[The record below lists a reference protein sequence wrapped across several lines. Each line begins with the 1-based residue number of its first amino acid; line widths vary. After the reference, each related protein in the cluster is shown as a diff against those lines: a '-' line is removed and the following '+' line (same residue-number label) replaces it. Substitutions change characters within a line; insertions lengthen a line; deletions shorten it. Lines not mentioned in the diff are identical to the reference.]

1 MTITVVGLGPGDGRL
16 LTRQAWQVL
25 SEAGTVYLRTARHP
39 AVSDLP
45 TTVQPVSFDHL
56 YEAAED
62 FATVYGQIVAELL
75 WLERE
80 AGAIVYAVPG
90 HPLVGESTVTG
101 LLKAAEAAGVQVEIV
116 AGLSFVEPA
125 LTAVGV
131 DGLDGLQLFDA
142 IEIAGYHHPPV
153 NPELPLLL
161 AQVYSQ
167 FVANE
172 LKLSLMAL
180 YPDEHS
186 VFLVHAAATA
196 EQVVEPTPLY
206 AIDRSGRVGHLTSLY
221 VPPLPYAA
229 SLATL
234 AETVA
239 ILRAPG
245 GCPWDQEQTPQSMR
259 AGFLEEAA
267 EVLAAIDADD
277 PAALAEELGDVLY
290 HLVMQ
295 AQMAA
300 ENGDFSL
307 VEVVAGID
315 EKLKRR
321 HPHVWGDWQ
330 VADSAEVVRNWE
342 MIKGEEKKGMN
353 RRERGGREEEERERE
368 EEKER
373 EAASLLDNIPVA
385 LPALA
390 RSQKIQERVKKVG
403 FDWPDMGGVLD
414 KVREEVVELQAAASP
429 AEQASEM
436 GDVFF
441 ALVNVARWLEIDAET
456 ALREANLRFTRRWQ
470 RLEEIAA
477 ERGLVLGQLDVVALE
492 ELWQE
497 VKRGEDE

>member
-1 MTITVVGLGPGDGRL
+1 M
-16 LTRQAWQVL
+16 
-25 SEAGTVYLRTARHP
+25 
-39 AVSDLP
+39 
-45 TTVQPVSFDHL
+45 
-56 YEAAED
+56 
-62 FATVYGQIVAELL
+62 
-75 WLERE
+75 
-80 AGAIVYAVPG
+80 
-90 HPLVGESTVTG
+90 
-101 LLKAAEAAGVQVEIV
+101 
-116 AGLSFVEPA
+116 
-125 LTAVGV
+125 
-131 DGLDGLQLFDA
+131 
-142 IEIAGYHHPPV
+142 EIAGYHHPPV

-172 LKLSLMAL
+172 LKLSLMSL
-180 YPDEHS
+180 YPDEHG
-186 VFLVHAAATA
+186 VVLIHGAGTA

-206 AIDRSGRVGHLTSLY
+206 GIDRSERVGHLTSLY

-267 EVLAAIDADD
+267 EVLAAIDADE

-342 MIKGEEKKGMN
+342 MIKGEEKKS
-353 RRERGGREEEERERE
+353 EEHH
-368 EEKER
+368 
-373 EAASLLDNIPVA
+373 AVSLLDNVPVA

-390 RSQKIQERVKKVG
+390 RAQKIQGRVKKVG
-403 FDWPDMGGVLD
+403 FDWPDIGGVLD
-414 KVREEVVELQAAASP
+414 KVREEVAELQAAASP

-477 ERGLVLGQLDVVALE
+477 EQGLILGELDVMALE
-492 ELWQE
+492 ELWQA
-497 VKRGEDE
+497 VKREGNEGMDE

>member
-39 AVSDLP
+39 AVADLP
-45 TTVQPVSFDHL
+45 ATVQQVSFDPL

-62 FATVYGQIVAELL
+62 FAAVYTEIVAELL
-75 WLERE
+75 RLERE
-80 AGAIVYAVPG
+80 QGGIVYAVPG

-101 LLKAAEAAGVQVEIV
+101 LLKEAEAAGIQVEVV

-180 YPDEHS
+180 YPDEHG
-186 VFLVHAAATA
+186 VFLIHAAGTA
-196 EQVVEPTPLY
+196 EQTLEPTPLY

-221 VPPLPYAA
+221 VPPLPHAA

-267 EVLAAIDADD
+267 EVLEAIDADD

-315 EKLKRR
+315 KKLKRR

-342 MIKGEEKKGMN
+342 MIKGEEKK
-353 RRERGGREEEERERE
+353 REERGAESEERGV
-368 EEKER
+368 
-373 EAASLLDNIPVA
+373 ASLLDNIPVA

-390 RSQKIQERVKKVG
+390 RSQKIQGRVKKVG
-403 FDWPDMGGVLD
+403 FDWPDIEGVLD
-414 KVREEVVELQAAASP
+414 KVREEVAELQAAASP
-429 AEQASEM
+429 AEQVSEM

-441 ALVNVARWLEIDAET
+441 ALVNVARWLDIDAET
-456 ALREANLRFTRRWQ
+456 ALREANQRFTRRWQ
-470 RLEEIAA
+470 RLEAIAA
-477 ERGLVLGQLDVVALE
+477 ERGLVLGQLDVMALE
-492 ELWQE
+492 ELWQA
-497 VKRGEDE
+497 VKREGVA